1 MRTTDNKV
9 LNRIPLNYE
18 TKDRDAIK
26 DWIAGPFHLPN
37 DAQIPALYKSAP
49 YTIVEQIMTICL

>member
-1 MRTTDNKV
+1 MRTADNKV

-26 DWIAGPFHLPN
+26 DWIAGPPGHGAPLP
-37 DAQIPALYKSAP
+37 AEATS
-49 YTIVEQIMTICL
+49 